1 MAELEQ
7 LGAEQGQRQYADARA
22 ADDEEGEGARG
33 HDPTVTT
40 PRNASAGAPGDTA
53 GGGRVFL
60 VPVSVVAESDEAV
73 PVTPLD
79 AAGRPL
85 AGETL
90 VPIAG
95 RDPEG

>member
-1 MAELEQ
+1 M
-7 LGAEQGQRQYADARA
+7 
-22 ADDEEGEGARG
+22 
-33 HDPTVTT
+33 
-40 PRNASAGAPGDTA
+40 
-53 GGGRVFL
+53 FL